1 MWSLGSFWKGGKLK
15 SLTKINIE
23 DEVRMES
30 ESFFRSRGIVELVGP
45 LLRVPVLLNVGHQLK
60 RWKFK
65 S

>member
-1 MWSLGSFWKGGKLK
+1 
-15 SLTKINIE
+15 
-23 DEVRMES
+23 MES